1 MIVING
7 FVALIGRILLS
18 ALFILAGFG
27 KVGDISSFAGYM
39 TSLGLSASLAWPAA
53 IFEIVAGFAIL
64 FGIFTRLFA
73 LLLAGFCIITALT
86 AHSNFAD
93 PMQQA
98 SFLKNVALAG
108 GFLIIFAYNGVS
120 HSLDSLRARRR
131 EAVVHRETVVER
143 EPVVVRE
150 TPRV

>member
-39 TSLGLSASLAWPAA
+39 TSLGLPASLAWPAA
-53 IFEIVAGFAIL
+53 IFEIV

-73 LLLAGFCIITALT
+73 LLLAGFCIVTALT
-86 AHSNFAD
+86 AHNDFAD

-98 SFLKNVALAG
+98 NFLKNMALAG
-108 GFLIIFAYNGVS
+108 GFLILFAYNGVS

>member
-18 ALFILAGFG
+18 ALFILSGFG
-27 KVGDISSFAGYM
+27 KVGDIGSFAGYM
-39 TSLGLSASLAWPAA
+39 TSLGLPASLAWLAA

-73 LLLAGFCIITALT
+73 LLLAGFCIVTALT
-86 AHSNFAD
+86 AHSNFAE

-98 SFLKNVALAG
+98 NFLKNLALAG
-108 GFLIIFAYNGVS
+108 GFLILFAYNGVS

-131 EAVVHRETVVER
+131 EAVIQRETVVER